1 MGGSAVVE
9 NRSRPVPQEDL
20 DDGMVDVSLEAA
32 SPRPGVTA
40 APKSEIRSR
49 AVAKGTKEID
59 YNMLWYIHGQAYDLT
74 DWLDKHPGEY
84 CDTYSMHR
92 FDSSFFSWLWPLW
105 RHEIVSWLSRA
116 SC

>member
-32 SPRPGVTA
+32 SPRPGVTS

-84 CDTYSMHR
+84 CDTYSMR
-92 FDSSFFSWLWPLW
+92 GFEAPLFSWVVAFWETRDCLLPL
-105 RHEIVSWLSRA
+105 RA